1 MSYRQEETIL
11 KSATPALVLEEGD
24 FIPLLA

>member
-11 KSATPALVLEEGD
+11 KSATPALAPEESD
-24 FIPLLA
+24 FIPLPA